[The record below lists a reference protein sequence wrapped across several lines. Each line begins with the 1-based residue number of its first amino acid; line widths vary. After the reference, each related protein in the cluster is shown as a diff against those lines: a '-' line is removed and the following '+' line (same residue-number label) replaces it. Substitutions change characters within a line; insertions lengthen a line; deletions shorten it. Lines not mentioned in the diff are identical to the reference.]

1 MGFVGFTQGIILGI
15 ILSNIFFVV
24 MYARRPVIRSLYT
37 GSQLRSTVHRLYR
50 QQKFL
55 DKVGH
60 QISVI
65 KLQGFIFFGT
75 VNQLN
80 EHTRIFLKGPSQIRF
95 LILDFSLIS
104 GIDYSAME
112 AFQTITRKLIVSAT
126 HIIFCGLGPE
136 AKKVVSTG
144 FFDETEALAG
154 IQLTHMFDNLNQALE
169 WCENTL
175 LSTYYQNVERKIDI
189 PVRRGRQHVANRE
202 TPRGNETKY
211 AASEV
216 AKGKNSQEFNFR
228 ISLFGVYRYSSSS
241 FNTPS
246 RLY

>member
-1 MGFVGFTQGIILGI
+1 MVVGSLIFYLGAELLKESIYDTYTSGIHYLEYATIILIVASMGLIGFTEGIILGI

-24 MYARRPVIRSLYT
+24 MYARRPVIRSLYN

-80 EHTRIFLKGPSQIRF
+80 EHTKIFINGPSPIRF

-112 AFQTITRKLIVSAT
+112 AFQSIGRKLIANAT
-126 HIIFCGLGPE
+126 HMIFCGLGPE
-136 AKKVVSTG
+136 AKKVVSSG
-144 FFDETEALAG
+144 IFDESEDVFG
-154 IQLTHMFDNLNQALE
+154 MQLTHMFDNLNQSLE

-175 LSTYYQNVERKIDI
+175 LSTYYQKVERAQSKLHF
-189 PVRRGRQHVANRE
+189 PTYVQ
-202 TPRGNETKY
+202 
-211 AASEV
+211 
-216 AKGKNSQEFNFR
+216 
-228 ISLFGVYRYSSSS
+228 
-241 FNTPS
+241 
-246 RLY
+246 

>member
-1 MGFVGFTQGIILGI
+1 MVVGSLIFYLGAELLKESIYDTFTQGIHYLEYATIILIVAAMGLVGFTEGIILGI

-24 MYARRPVIRSLYT
+24 MYAKRPVIRSLYS

-80 EHTRIFLKGPSQIRF
+80 ESTELFIKGPSQIRF

-112 AFQTITRKLIVSAT
+112 AFQTIARKLIANAT
-126 HIIFCGLGPE
+126 HMIFCGLGPE
-136 AKKVVSTG
+136 AKKVVSSEL
-144 FFDETEALAG
+144 FDEAENLAE

-169 WCENTL
+169 WSENTL
-175 LSTYYQNVERKIDI
+175 LSSYYQRVDRSKS
-189 PVRRGRQHVANRE
+189 
-202 TPRGNETKY
+202 KY
-211 AASEV
+211 GAIYL
-216 AKGKNSQEFNFR
+216 K
-228 ISLFGVYRYSSSS
+228 
-241 FNTPS
+241 
-246 RLY
+246 